1 MSSSYKKHIITI
13 NSLDNQSS
21 DNNNAVFRFEN
32 NDLHQVFRIQLKDV
46 SIVNLL
52 NNIETGKNDVLDYD
66 FNGVAKSITIPQGN
80 YTASTLI
87 NQLNALQ
94 TDIVFT
100 FSNFNYKI
108 SGTSTVNTFLKNSST
123 IKNVIGLTTTTAPNT
138 SYTLQNPVDLIRTNF
153 IHIVSNLASLDSL
166 YSSKKKNYPI
176 IASIPLLYPYGFVNN
191 FSESLDSADEDIKKS
206 NVNISDVDISF
217 LDDKMEPL
225 DLNGGKYFISFTIWK
240 R

>member
-1 MSSSYKKHIITI
+1 
-13 NSLDNQSS
+13 
-21 DNNNAVFRFEN
+21 
-32 NDLHQVFRIQLKDV
+32 
-46 SIVNLL
+46 L

-108 SGTSTVNTFLKNSST
+108 SATSAVNTFLKDSST
-123 IKNVIGLTTTTAPNT
+123 IKNVIGLTSTTTPST

-153 IHIVSNLASLDSL
+153 IHIASNLASLDSL
-166 YSSKKKNYPI
+166 YSSKRKSYSV
-176 IASIPLLYPYGFVNN
+176 IASVPLLYPFGFVNN
-191 FSESLDSADEDIKKS
+191 FSETLDSPDESIKKS
-206 NVNISDVDISF
+206 NVNISDIDITF
-217 LDDKMEPL
+217 LDDNFNPL
-225 DLNGGKYFISFTIWK
+225 DLNGGKYFISFSVWK